1 MNELIFE
8 KMDRRIR
15 KRKLYLDP
23 DLSLQKAAKL
33 AGTNRTYM
41 SRAVCSHF
49 GNFRHYVNTIRVE
62 NLLCDFY
69 GDGCDEHLFEDAD
82 EFAQEYGFKTKRSMD
97 RIVQNHTGQ
106 SYAKIKRCRKR
117 EEERQM
123 KEAME
128 DVRAAARKRK
138 LAGKDFPY

>member
-1 MNELIFE
+1 MTIMEKEILNDLIFE
-8 KMDRRIR
+8 KMDKRIR

-69 GDGCDEHLFEDAD
+69 GEGCDEHLFEDAD

-97 RIVQNHTGQ
+97 RIVQNHTGL

-117 EEERQM
+117 DEEQ
-123 KEAME
+123 
-128 DVRAAARKRK
+128 KRK
-138 LAGKDFPY
+138 SAGKDLPY